1 MKVLVCSQTCFHVGN
16 NISAP
21 CQRSLQSRGSFVPKT
36 EASAPP
42 SGTRSRKPRASTR
55 LLQSANLITRLRHE
69 IHFGDRPLPNRLTGP
84 CTLWLLVHATGSR
97 GEAPSL
103 ATAQKRLNASDPKG
117 NPSPVD
123 GLPLYPR
130 RSAGSC
136 QTKFPWS
143 WKRLSLAQSN

>member
-1 MKVLVCSQTCFHVGN
+1 MSCLFQEETPEMKVLVCSQACFHVGN

-21 CQRSLQSRGSFVPKT
+21 RQRSLQSRGSFVPKT

-103 ATAQKRLNASDPKG
+103 ATAQNTKEVECLRSERQ
-117 NPSPVD
+117 
-123 GLPLYPR
+123 PLT
-130 RSAGSC
+130 A
-136 QTKFPWS
+136 
-143 WKRLSLAQSN
+143 